1 MYEPLDDSKK
11 VKSAAGAPEIVE
23 LGPVPEGLIWE
34 LFHVAVEDET
44 TAFTKVRVGIGQ
56 ANDFRPLEEQ
66 DPGVA
71 AELYTAHDTIMVPE
85 GKFLRAEFTGT
96 TSGDKL
102 ALYMNG
108 RSVRK
113 E

>member
-1 MYEPLDDSKK
+1 MFQPLDDSKK
-11 VKSAAGAPEIVE
+11 VKSGGAAPEVVE

-34 LFHVAVEDET
+34 LF
-44 TAFTKVRVGIGQ
+44 Q